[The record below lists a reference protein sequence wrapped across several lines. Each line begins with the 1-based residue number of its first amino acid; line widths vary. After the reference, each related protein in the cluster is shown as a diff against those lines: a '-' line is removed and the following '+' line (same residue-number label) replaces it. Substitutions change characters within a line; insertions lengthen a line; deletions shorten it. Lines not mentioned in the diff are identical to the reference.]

1 MLFLEFYK
9 KCGGIW
15 ELSVDPIEKNH
26 KAVRWGILVKD
37 QVFMYILKN
46 ENTVRDQVNKKWI
59 ISFPKL

>member
-46 ENTVRDQVNKKWI
+46 ENTVRDQVNK
-59 ISFPKL
+59 